1 MLNALFLHFGL
12 QLCTKA
18 AVWTKFLIII
28 TVMTFCS
35 RKYNVQHNVTAIL
48 YQPLW
53 QHRKNCFCVLND
65 WFYFIFLWKKTW
77 CDTNTLRFFVVFFLR
92 PGGTLCAVLCDLE
105 SDQRRARCLPPMRC
119 SRIHQYHMCVPISGS
134 TCHMPECAGVM
145 LSVCQPS
152 HCQPP
157 WPSVFISRS
166 PGVAAVRSHL
176 Q

>member
-1 MLNALFLHFGL
+1 MNRCDDTVEKLLLCSLRLIFFLVPENM
-12 QLCTKA
+12 K
-18 AVWTKFLIII
+18 KD
-28 TVMTFCS
+28 MT
-35 RKYNVQHNVTAIL
+35 
-48 YQPLW
+48 QPK
-53 QHRKNCFCVLND
+53 HSE
-65 WFYFIFLWKKTW
+65 IFL
-77 CDTNTLRFFVVFFLR
+77 FFFL

-105 SDQRRARCLPPMRC
+105 SDQRRTPCLPPMRC

-157 WPSVFISRS
+157 RPSVFISRS